1 MTRDSVESTHHC
13 DVSAR
18 PLVQDAVGLPTVAA
32 SHAPRA
38 SLASIAVLGLS
49 GCGGAS
55 GDGPTAADATSAISN
70 QIGRGG
76 VGTSGSVTPGP
87 TVIPLTQ
94 TAAARLLQ
102 QASFGADRTQIERLQ
117 NLGHEAWLNEQFS
130 MPRSMSHV
138 DWLFASGFDAMTYQ
152 YSSSPMDYSVW
163 RKFLS
168 SPDVLRQR
176 VVYALSQILVVSI
189 DGVPSAWKSFAVGY
203 YLDVLETHAFGDFR
217 TLIEAVTLTPA
228 MGDYLNMRGNR
239 KANDAGRVPD
249 ENYAREVMQLFTL
262 GLLNIQSNGMPV
274 LRDGQPVE
282 SYVQDDVTGLAR
294 ALTGWDY
301 ASGAG
306 LDNTTPARYVMPMQH
321 YPSRHETGEKRFLG
335 TTIAAGTDGYSSL
348 RRALDVLCAHPN
360 VGPFLGRQLIQ
371 RLVTSNP
378 SADYVARVAAAFAN
392 NGAGQ
397 RGDLAAV
404 VRAVLTD
411 PEATSVPT
419 DPGAGKLIE
428 PVLRFARWARA
439 FKVQSPSGAWKLGNL
454 SDPATRLGQSPLHS
468 PSVFN
473 FFRPGYVAP
482 NTPLA
487 ARSLVAPELQITTE
501 TSVAGFVNVM
511 QTVVSSATGF
521 LGSDLTP
528 DYSELLALGADIN
541 ALAAQAEWL
550 LAANRLS
557 ASSRATIRSA
567 LAQMPEL
574 TETQRRNRVCAAVL
588 LTLVCPEALVQQ

>member
-1 MTRDSVESTHHC
+1 
-13 DVSAR
+13 
-18 PLVQDAVGLPTVAA
+18 
-32 SHAPRA
+32 
-38 SLASIAVLGLS
+38 
-49 GCGGAS
+49 
-55 GDGPTAADATSAISN
+55 
-70 QIGRGG
+70 
-76 VGTSGSVTPGP
+76 
-87 TVIPLTQ
+87 
-94 TAAARLLQ
+94 
-102 QASFGADRTQIERLQ
+102 
-117 NLGHEAWLNEQFS
+117 
-130 MPRSMSHV
+130 
-138 DWLFASGFDAMTYQ
+138 MTYQ

-306 LDNTTPARYVMPMQH
+306 LDNTTPARYVMPLQH

-360 VGPFLGRQLIQ
+360 VGPFL
-371 RLVTSNP
+371 
-378 SADYVARVAAAFAN
+378 
-392 NGAGQ
+392 
-397 RGDLAAV
+397 
-404 VRAVLTD
+404 
-411 PEATSVPT
+411 
-419 DPGAGKLIE
+419 
-428 PVLRFARWARA
+428 
-439 FKVQSPSGAWKLGNL
+439 
-454 SDPATRLGQSPLHS
+454 
-468 PSVFN
+468 
-473 FFRPGYVAP
+473 
-482 NTPLA
+482 
-487 ARSLVAPELQITTE
+487 
-501 TSVAGFVNVM
+501 
-511 QTVVSSATGF
+511 
-521 LGSDLTP
+521 
-528 DYSELLALGADIN
+528 
-541 ALAAQAEWL
+541 
-550 LAANRLS
+550 
-557 ASSRATIRSA
+557 
-567 LAQMPEL
+567 
-574 TETQRRNRVCAAVL
+574 
-588 LTLVCPEALVQQ
+588 